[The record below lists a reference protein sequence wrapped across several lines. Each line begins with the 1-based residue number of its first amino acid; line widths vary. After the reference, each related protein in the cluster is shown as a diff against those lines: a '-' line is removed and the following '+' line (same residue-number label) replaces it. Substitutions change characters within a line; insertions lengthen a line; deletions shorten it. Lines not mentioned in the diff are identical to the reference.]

1 MPSAAA
7 LLAMISFLSNA
18 RLWRSAGRRVTGKT
32 AGHLVATDWLRIDL
46 ARAGETEGRARYEP
60 RLLSQAAGRSN
71 PYIVI

>member
-7 LLAMISFLSNA
+7 LLAMMSFLSNA

-46 ARAGETEGRARYEP
+46 AGQGRQSVTPDMNHGYLA
-60 RLLSQAAGRSN
+60 RLLAGRTLIS
-71 PYIVI
+71 